1 MTDPPPP
8 TPPQQ
13 PLEYWHA
20 TGQEPLHPVLLGLCT
35 IAGAMFGA
43 LLVCLSGG
51 CAIAAVEGT
60 RPPHVLFWIIAL
72 IPWAVGIACIVGFA
86 KKLRRDGMLSLE
98 DRRRGMRFF
107 GLGFLISCGVMCLL
121 EGICF
126 TAGAIS
132 Q

>member
-1 MTDPPPP
+1 MTEPQPP
-8 TPPQQ
+8 TPPQP

-20 TGQEPLHPVLLGLCT
+20 TGPEPLHPVLLALCAT
-35 IAGAMFGA
+35 AGAMFGG
-43 LLVCLSGG
+43 LLVCLAGG
-51 CAIAAVEGT
+51 CGIAALDGGS
-60 RPPHVLFWIIAL
+60 PPHLLIWIIAL
-72 IPWAVGIACIVGFA
+72 IPWAVGISCIMGFV
-86 KKLRRDGMLSLE
+86 KKLRRDGVLSLE

-107 GLGFLISCGVMCLL
+107 GLGFLMACGVMCLL